1 MEDYRNP
8 DDLLIAP
15 DEEET
20 EAADNLFDELEPAT
34 EEVVEEPPKPKKKK
48 KKTFKRKLKK
58 LIRRFFKLP
67 LLTRIVAGVI
77 ALAVIVTI
85 IVLIVVL
92 PKSCSSGD
100 AEPTKAA
107 TDTIAPADTAESAAS
122 TATPE
127 VTEPTATPYVVPTV
141 TSVPTL
147 TQTIKPNE
155 RDAAVPM
162 IRSRLVELG
171 YMEMPATNDELYD
184 TATVN
189 AIKRFQYRTFTDS
202 VKAWDGYVGPQ
213 TYEKLFAEDAIAFF
227 MKSGDTDQK
236 LYDSMLVTAMQE
248 KLVALG
254 YLSKTNGSY
263 DRNTVDAVRSF
274 QKACSIKSDG
284 VAGAATLKL
293 LAAKVEEKAN
303 GADATAEPVI
313 TDAAAETP
321 AP

>member
-1 MEDYRNP
+1 MEDYTNT

-15 DEEET
+15 EEE
-20 EAADNLFDELEPAT
+20 EAESSELLFDEPE
-34 EEVVEEPPKPKKKK
+34 VEEKKPTPKKKK
-48 KKTFKRKLKK
+48 KKSFKRKLKK

-67 LLTRIVAGVI
+67 LLTRIVAGMI

-100 AEPTKAA
+100 AEPTKTA
-107 TDTIAPADTAESAAS
+107 ADTVAPSDSVEPIVN

-127 VTEPTATPYVVPTV
+127 ITEPTATPYVVPTV

-213 TYEKLFAEDAIAFF
+213 TYEKLFADDAIHFF

-248 KLVALG
+248 KLVTLG
-254 YLSKTNGSY
+254 YLSKTTGSY

-274 QKACSIKSDG
+274 QKASSIKSDG
-284 VAGAATLKL
+284 VAGEATLKL
-293 LAAKVEEKAN
+293 LATKAEEKAN
-303 GADATAEPVI
+303 GVAEPSAEPTDVI
-313 TDAAAETP
+313 TDTPAETP

>member
-1 MEDYRNP
+1 MEDYTNT

-15 DEEET
+15 EEE
-20 EAADNLFDELEPAT
+20 EAESSELLFDDPEP
-34 EEVVEEPPKPKKKK
+34 EVEEKKPTPKKKK
-48 KKTFKRKLKK
+48 KKSFKRKLKK

-67 LLTRIVAGVI
+67 LLTRIVAGAI
-77 ALAVIVTI
+77 ALAVIITI

-92 PKSCSSGD
+92 PKSCSSGEAD
-100 AEPTKAA
+100 PTKAA
-107 TDTIAPADTAESAAS
+107 TDTVAPSDSVEPIQN

-127 VTEPTATPYVVPTV
+127 ITEPTATPYVVPTV

-213 TYEKLFAEDAIAFF
+213 TYEKLFAEDAIHFF

-248 KLVALG
+248 KLVTLG
-254 YLSKTNGSY
+254 YLTKTTGSY

-274 QKACSIKSDG
+274 QKASSIKSDG
-284 VAGAATLKL
+284 VAGEATLKL
-293 LAAKVEEKAN
+293 LATKAEEKAN
-303 GADATAEPVI
+303 GAADASAEPTDVI
-313 TDAAAETP
+313 TDAAETP

>member
-1 MEDYRNP
+1 MEDYTNT

-15 DEEET
+15 EEE
-20 EAADNLFDELEPAT
+20 EAESSELLFDEPEP
-34 EEVVEEPPKPKKKK
+34 EVEEKKPTPKKKK
-48 KKTFKRKLKK
+48 KKSFKRKLKK

-100 AEPTKAA
+100 AEPTKTA
-107 TDTIAPADTAESAAS
+107 ADTVAPSDSVEPIVN

-127 VTEPTATPYVVPTV
+127 ITEPTATPYVVPTV

-213 TYEKLFAEDAIAFF
+213 TYEKLFADDAIHFF

-248 KLVALG
+248 KLVTLG
-254 YLSKTNGSY
+254 YLSKTTGSY

-274 QKACSIKSDG
+274 QKASSIKSDG
-284 VAGAATLKL
+284 VAGEATLKL
-293 LAAKVEEKAN
+293 LATKAEEKAN
-303 GADATAEPVI
+303 GVAEPSAEPTDVI
-313 TDAAAETP
+313 TDAPAETP